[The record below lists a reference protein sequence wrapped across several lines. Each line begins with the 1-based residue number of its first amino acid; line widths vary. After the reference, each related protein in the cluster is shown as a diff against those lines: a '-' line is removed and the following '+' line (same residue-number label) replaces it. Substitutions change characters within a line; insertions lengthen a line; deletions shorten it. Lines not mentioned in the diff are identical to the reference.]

1 MNKTRPS
8 KKTIRNTLLL
18 TPLLLFLFV
27 LRSNLAI
34 EANASGLTFNSVDE
48 IQKNKVGLVLGTS
61 KYLRDGRTNLFFLY
75 RVQAAVELY
84 NKGKIDY
91 ILVSGDNRHVSYNE
105 PKEFRKELIK
115 RGIPK
120 EKIYLDYAGFRTL
133 DSMVRAKEVFGLQEV
148 TVISQQF
155 HNERAIYIAKKNGLQ
170 AIGFNA
176 QDVQGYSGFKVKT
189 REALARTKVFLDLF
203 MNVQPKFL
211 GEKIA
216 IGE

>member
-155 HNERAIYIAKKNGLQ
+155 HNERAIYIAKKNGLK

>member
-1 MNKTRPS
+1 M
-8 KKTIRNTLLL
+8 
-18 TPLLLFLFV
+18 
-27 LRSNLAI
+27 
-34 EANASGLTFNSVDE
+34 
-48 IQKNKVGLVLGTS
+48 
-61 KYLRDGRTNLFFLY
+61 
-75 RVQAAVELY
+75 
-84 NKGKIDY
+84 
-91 ILVSGDNRHVSYNE
+91 VSGDNGHVSYNE

-133 DSMVRAKEVFGLQEV
+133 DSMVRAKEVFGLEEV

-155 HNERAIYIAKKNGLQ
+155 HNERAIYIAKKNGLE

-203 MNVQPKFL
+203 LNVQPKFL

>member
-189 REALARTKVFLDLF
+189 REALARTKAFLDLF
-203 MNVQPKFL
+203 MNVQPKYL
-211 GEKIA
+211 GEKIT
-216 IGE
+216 IGD

>member
-8 KKTIRNTLLL
+8 KRTIRNTLLL
-18 TPLLLFLFV
+18 TPLLLFLFI

-34 EANASGLTFNSVDE
+34 EANASGLTFNSVDD

-84 NKGKIDY
+84 NQGKIDY
-91 ILVSGDNRHVSYNE
+91 ILVSGDNRHVTYNE

>member
-8 KKTIRNTLLL
+8 KRTIRNTLLL
-18 TPLLLFLFV
+18 TPILLFLFI

-34 EANASGLTFNSVDE
+34 EANASGLTFNSVDD

-84 NKGKIDY
+84 NQGKIDY

>member
-8 KKTIRNTLLL
+8 KKTVRNTLLL
-18 TPLLLFLFV
+18 TPLLLLLFV

-34 EANASGLTFNSVDE
+34 EYTTRDLTYNSPEE
-48 IQKNKVGLVLGTS
+48 IVKNKVGLVLGTS

-75 RVQAAVELY
+75 RVEAAVKLF
-84 NKGKIDY
+84 KQGKIDY

-105 PKEFRKELIK
+105 PKEFREELLK

-120 EKIYLDYAGFRTL
+120 DQIILDFAGFRTL
-133 DSMVRAKEVFGLQEV
+133 DSMVRAKEVFGLEKV
-148 TVISQQF
+148 TVISQEF
-155 HNERAIYIAKKNGLQ
+155 HNERAIYIGRKFGLE
-170 AIGFNA
+170 AIGYNA
-176 QDVQGYSGFKVKT
+176 EDVSGYSGFKVKT

-203 MNVQPKFL
+203 LNVQPKFL
-211 GEKIA
+211 GEQIP

>member
-1 MNKTRPS
+1 MNRTRPS
-8 KKTIRNTLLL
+8 KRTIRNTLLL
-18 TPLLLFLFV
+18 TPLLLFLFI

-34 EANASGLTFNSVDE
+34 EANASGLTFNSVDD

-84 NKGKIDY
+84 NQGKIDY

-115 RGIPK
+115 RGVPK

-133 DSMVRAKEVFGLQEV
+133 DSMVRAKEVFGLEEV

-155 HNERAIYIAKKNGLQ
+155 HNERAIYIAKKNGLE

-211 GEKIA
+211 GERIA

>member
-8 KKTIRNTLLL
+8 KRTIRNTLLL
-18 TPLLLFLFV
+18 TPLLLFIFI

-34 EANASGLTFNSVDE
+34 EAKASELTFNSVDD

-84 NKGKIDY
+84 NQGKIDY
-91 ILVSGDNRHVSYNE
+91 ILVSGDNGHVSYNE

-133 DSMVRAKEVFGLQEV
+133 DSMVRAKEVFGLEEV

-155 HNERAIYIAKKNGLQ
+155 HNERAIYIAKKNGLE

-203 MNVQPKFL
+203 LNVQPKFL